1 MVKKLSNKSKVY
13 QEAISIP
20 EKIINF
26 LENDNNNYKSISNH
40 LLSKSIN
47 NVVTVARGSSDNAA
61 LYSSYLI
68 TRYTGLPVSSFPP
81 SLITLEKSPI
91 NFSKSLIIIISQSG
105 MSNDLIECS
114 KKFKS
119 MGVLTVF
126 ISNNQKSPIVNNCD
140 YFLYL
145 NAGKEVG
152 IAATKTFILSLIVIL
167 KITSPIKD
175 EIINNDLF
183 IITNKL
189 SQKENV
195 KWSTKYVKNSNNRG
209 FIISRGVGLAIA
221 QEISLKFMELSQE
234 FIIPYSAAEIL
245 HGPRSLID
253 KKTKIFSV
261 TMRDKS
267 SRSISKD
274 LKKISPLTK
283 YNYQFSTLTKN
294 NNNYYSNISP
304 HMDLD
309 PIVIMA
315 KFYPWIIEYT
325 RAKGLNPD
333 KPRYLSKITKTL

>member
-1 MVKKLSNKSKVY
+1 MLNNFKVY

-26 LENDNNNYKSISNH
+26 LEHDNNNYKSISKH
-40 LLSKSIN
+40 LLSKNIN
-47 NVVTVARGSSDNAA
+47 NVITVARGSSGNVA

-68 TRYTGLPVSSFPP
+68 TKYTGLPVSSLPP
-81 SLITLEKSPI
+81 SLITIEKSAI

-105 MSNDLIECS
+105 MSHDLIECS

-119 MGVLTVF
+119 LGAKTIF

-140 YFLYL
+140 YFLFL

-167 KITSPIKD
+167 KITSPINQ
-175 EIINNDLF
+175 EIINKDLF
-183 IITNKL
+183 NISYKL
-189 SQKENV
+189 LQKDNIKWPV
-195 KWSTKYVKNSNNRG
+195 KYTKNANDRG

-221 QEISLKFMELSQE
+221 NEISLKFMELSQE
-234 FIIPYSAAEIL
+234 YIIPYSAAEVL
-245 HGPRSLID
+245 HGPQSLID
-253 KKTKIFSV
+253 KKTKIFSII
-261 TMRDKS
+261 MRDKS

-274 LKKISPLTK
+274 LVKISPLSK
-283 YNYQFSTLTKN
+283 FNYQFSTLSKS

-325 RAKGLNPD
+325 KLKGLNPD